1 MAIEL
6 TGLLRSALVCALVCA
21 FLALPACA
29 VDITDTSRY
38 EVRNSPVPVPP
49 PRIKPQKPKTAA
61 ATRSKPRQKP
71 QTAKSGA
78 ITVTVARGDTVYA
91 LGRRYGATPRAI
103 IESNNLRA
111 PFTLRPGQRLRIP
124 AAQMHVVRAGET
136 SYGISRRYGVDLA
149 VLTRSNGIRP
159 PYTLAIGQELK
170 IPGRAAVAS
179 VARSTPVARPSST
192 PPPRSGRGFAWPAD
206 GPVISRFGPKPGG
219 LHNDGINIKVPRGAS
234 VKAADAGIVAY
245 AGDELEGFGN
255 LILLR
260 HAGGWVTAYAHND
273 RILVRRGER
282 VERGQVVARAGT
294 TGNAIEPQLHF
305 EIRKGVRAV
314 DPLRYLSRRAG

>member
-6 TGLLRSALVCALVCA
+6 TGLPKSAAVCALVCA

-38 EVRNSPVPVPP
+38 EVRNSPVPVPS
-49 PRIKPQKPKTAA
+49 PRIKPQRPKSVAA
-61 ATRSKPRQKP
+61 AQTKPRPKP
-71 QTAKSGA
+71 QAAKARA

-103 IESNNLRA
+103 IQTNKLRA

-124 AAQMHVVRAGET
+124 AARIHVVRAGET
-136 SYGISRRYGVDLA
+136 SYGISRHYGVDLA

-170 IPGRAAVAS
+170 IPGRAVGTAA
-179 VARSTPVARPSST
+179 AKPAPAAPPSSA
-192 PPPRSGRGFAWPAD
+192 PPPRSGSGFAWPAD

-314 DPLRYLSRRAG
+314 DPLRYLNRKAG

>member
-6 TGLLRSALVCALVCA
+6 TGLFRSALVCAMGCA

-49 PRIKPQKPKTAA
+49 PRIKPQKPKTVATTRARPRQNPPAA
-61 ATRSKPRQKP
+61 KPR
-71 QTAKSGA
+71 G

-103 IESNNLRA
+103 IETNRLRA

-124 AAQMHVVRAGET
+124 AARIHVVRAGET

-159 PYTLAIGQELK
+159 PYTLAIGEELK
-170 IPGRAAVAS
+170 IPGRAAATS
-179 VARSTPVARPSST
+179 AAKQPPVSPPSSV
-192 PPPRSGRGFAWPAD
+192 PPPRSGSGFAWPAD

-219 LHNDGINIKVPRGAS
+219 LHNDGINIKVARGTS
-234 VKAADAGIVAY
+234 IKAADAGIVAY

-273 RILVRRGER
+273 RILVRRGQR

-314 DPLRYLSRRAG
+314 DPLRYLSRKAG

>member
-6 TGLLRSALVCALVCA
+6 TGLLKSVLVCA
-21 FLALPACA
+21 FIALPACA

-49 PRIKPQKPKTAA
+49 PRIKPQRPESVAA
-61 ATRSKPRQKP
+61 AQSKPRPKP
-71 QTAKSGA
+71 QAAKPGA

-91 LGRRYGATPRAI
+91 LSRRYGASPRAI
-103 IESNNLRA
+103 IESNGLRA

-124 AAQMHVVRAGET
+124 AARIHIVRAGET

-170 IPGRAAVAS
+170 IPGRAVA
-179 VARSTPVARPSST
+179 AAETKPAPAAPMSSA

-234 VKAADAGIVAY
+234 VRAADAGIVAY

-314 DPLRYLSRRAG
+314 DPLRYLSPRAG